1 MFHPGMNPAMYGGHP
16 GMYGG
21 HPGMMNQSSVLEVP
35 LSSGAVSV
43 NLMTVHPGKHV
54 LKSRADYENL
64 LRHLTAFRDEASC
77 ETEEAYQSLVSKN
90 YFGNLK
96 PF

>member
-1 MFHPGMNPAMYGGHP
+1 MFHPGMNPSMYGGHP

-21 HPGMMNQSSVLEVP
+21 HPGMMHQSSVLEVP

-54 LKSRADYENL
+54 LKSRADYEK
-64 LRHLTAFRDEASC
+64 
-77 ETEEAYQSLVSKN
+77 TEEAYQSLVSKN